1 MRKNLSR
8 GVYNGTE
15 DGVMIFSGRSKTF
28 DLILILIPILI
39 LQALGIKQPS
49 PSSSGTLMT
58 PVITPLY
65 HPVRSRR
72 PSDMSSDPGENRH

>member
-1 MRKNLSR
+1 M
-8 GVYNGTE
+8 YNGTE

-49 PSSSGTLMT
+49 PSPSGKSMN

-65 HPVRSRR
+65 HPLRGRR
-72 PSDMSSDPGENRH
+72 PSDMPSDPGENRH